1 MYDFLIVGAGIF
13 GSVFA
18 HEMKR
23 KGKSVLVIDKRDHI
37 GGNCF
42 TKNEAGVDVHVYG
55 PHIFHTSDD
64 DLWAFVNQFAKFN
77 NYINKPKVNYEG
89 KIFSFPINLMTLH
102 QLWGV
107 CTPAEAEAKLKSVR
121 IPCDNPRN
129 LEEWILS
136 QVGREIY
143 ETFIYGYT
151 AKQWSRE
158 PSELPA
164 SIIKRLPIRLTYDEN
179 YFVDKYQG
187 IPIGGYT
194 PIFQSLLEGVET
206 ELSVDFF
213 RDRMNL
219 ESKARTIVYT
229 GKIDEFFNYQFGD
242 LEYRSL
248 SFQSEIVEG
257 DFQGNA
263 VINYTQKEIPWTR
276 ITEHK
281 HFQPQALAK
290 TPMSVVTKEFPV
302 EGTRESTPYYPV
314 SGDKNDSIARQYKEF
329 ASLTPNTIFGGR
341 LAEYKYY
348 DMHQVMASALKRTR
362 EIT

>member
-42 TKNEAGVDVHVYG
+42 TKNESGVDVHVYG

-64 DLWAFVNQFAKFN
+64 DLWTFVTRFASFN
-77 NYINKPKVNYEG
+77 NYINKPKVNYG
-89 KIFSFPINLMTLH
+89 GRIFSFPINMMTLH

-107 CTPAEAEAKLKSVR
+107 CTPAEAEQKLSSVR
-121 IPCDNPRN
+121 VPCENPRN

-151 AKQWSRE
+151 TKQWNRE
-158 PSELPA
+158 PSSLPA

-179 YFVDKYQG
+179 YFNDKYQG
-187 IPIGGYT
+187 IPVGGYT
-194 PIFQSLLEGVET
+194 PIFQNLLDGIEVE
-206 ELSVDFF
+206 LGVDFF
-213 RDRMNL
+213 RDRINL
-219 ESKARTIVYT
+219 TEKARTVVYT
-229 GKIDEFFNYQFGD
+229 GKIDEFFNYQFGE

-248 SFQSEIVEG
+248 SFQNEVMKG

-263 VINYTQKEIPWTR
+263 VINYTKRDIPWTR

-290 TPMSVVTKEFPV
+290 TPMSVVTKEFPA
-302 EGTRESTPYYPV
+302 ECSRESIPYYPV
-314 SGDKNDSIARQYKEF
+314 SGDRNDLMAKEYKAF
-329 ASLTPNTIFGGR
+329 ASLTPSTIFGGR

-348 DMHQVMASALKRTR
+348 DMHQVMASALKKAR